1 MLIVSIFFFFVM
13 PYLQTVGHLLLLCT
27 DAEQLSY
34 GPEETQQQQQQH
46 MTAEPYNTS
55 AGFVLPKPEPSSVI

>member
-1 MLIVSIFFFFVM
+1 M

-27 DAEQLSY
+27 DAEQLPY
-34 GPEETQQQQQQH
+34 GPEETQQQQQH